1 LKQAEKRK
9 HDLEKQQKDALTAA
23 KSNLPKLNIIDD
35 KESAKAE

>member
-9 HDLEKQQKDALTAA
+9 NDLEKQQKDSLTAA